1 MHLNRARELD
11 PMSLLYIGTVAT
23 NHAQRG
29 NIDEVAKLSTII
41 QERFPDAGGRF
52 ALSRILDTAGQLD
65 EAIAWAMEAKRLDPR
80 HEEVSRDIAERL
92 ARIGLDAE
100 SKRVEPE
107 SSLRILFWQRR
118 YDEII
123 DRMSNVDLD
132 DADADSLGYLAFA
145 LQAVGRDSEAIP
157 ILESMGLPNVAMDDD
172 LRRWAH
178 LHHLAV
184 LAGALR
190 NVGET
195 QQSKRLAVWLD
206 EFATNMTSRP
216 TTTSL
221 LPDGVP
227 IGGRR
232 VRSLRRANASRL

>member
-1 MHLNRARELD
+1 
-11 PMSLLYIGTVAT
+11 
-23 NHAQRG
+23 
-29 NIDEVAKLSTII
+29 
-41 QERFPDAGGRF
+41 
-52 ALSRILDTAGQLD
+52 
-65 EAIAWAMEAKRLDPR
+65 MEAKRLDPR

-132 DADADSLGYLAFA
+132 DADADSQGYLAFA

-157 ILESMGLPNVAMDDD
+157 ILESMGLPNIAMDDD
-172 LRRWAH
+172 LRRFAH

-190 NVGET
+190 SVGET
-195 QQSKRLAVWLD
+195 QQVEETCSLA
-206 EFATNMTSRP
+206 
-216 TTTSL
+216 
-221 LPDGVP
+221 G
-227 IGGRR
+227 
-232 VRSLRRANASRL
+232 

>member
-1 MHLNRARELD
+1 MRRE
-11 PMSLLYIGTVAT
+11 AT
-23 NHAQRG
+23 P
-29 NIDEVAKLSTII
+29 DEVAKLSTII

-145 LQAVGRDSEAIP
+145 LQAIGRDSEAIP
-157 ILESMGLPNVAMDDD
+157 ILESMGLPNDRDGRRPPAMGPFAPPGRPGGRVTQC
-172 LRRWAH
+172 RRNS
-178 LHHLAV
+178 AV
-184 LAGALR
+184 EETCSLAGSIRHEPA
-190 NVGET
+190 
-195 QQSKRLAVWLD
+195 
-206 EFATNMTSRP
+206 SRP
-216 TTTSL
+216 
-221 LPDGVP
+221 
-227 IGGRR
+227 
-232 VRSLRRANASRL
+232 